1 MSKKTHTVDFTNVKN
16 YWEMH
21 AIIYQS
27 LDFPDYYGCNW
38 SAFWDCLKDMYGEL
52 THIEIIGLEVIEQKF
67 GDSAEKMIKILRRW
81 KHYANDRFSDSIR
94 IEIVSGTKRTLI
106 E

>member
-27 LDFPDYYGCNW
+27 LDFLDYYGCNW